1 MTGIRRRDFCST
13 LGLATV
19 ASLANA
25 AKPGTVGAESATVAS
40 PPPTSRQFGTIPPT
54 KKMLFFDLWKLDY
67 WDNVELVQGTP
78 EFVPEATYVDNTMP
92 EKGAGK
98 PSVFFDRDAGVWR
111 MLYNIAWSPIRL
123 MTAVSDDGIH
133 WEPDPHAEIEI
144 ASETPG
150 GKIADH
156 HIFTLPDAA
165 AGGLYVDPVA
175 KDGFPFKMYAQQG
188 GKSVYQRALA
198 DNGHPWHKIATEEGV
213 KRYFHDELILVS
225 HDGLN
230 WETKHDYG
238 WSRSDWHP
246 EPPYFGF
253 YNERLKRHCMIVRPG
268 WGDRR
273 VCMQTTSDFHEW
285 SEPELLFQM
294 DPLDTAPVGFYTMPV
309 IPYGHLFVG
318 LLWVF
323 HNASSRPVNSFNQF
337 FGPMDAE
344 LTYSYDGVRF
354 TRGKREPFLPLNPY
368 PEHGCTQLRPYS
380 MIEHGHEIRTYSG
393 ASRASHGRER
403 ALNRQGHAAQAIT
416 MHRLREDGFM
426 YLRPRGDWARVQ
438 TKPLAVWSPEI
449 TLNASA
455 PFGEVRYQITDEQS
469 QPVEGFTFEDCVPFQ
484 GEDQFDWELRWKA
497 ADSSDLIGKVI
508 RLELEFQ
515 TANIYS
521 LTAAY
526 HFLDAQDQWML
537 KEGKQIDTS
546 RFDY

>member
-1 MTGIRRRDFCST
+1 MTGIRRREFCSA
-13 LGLATV
+13 LGLTTV
-19 ASLANA
+19 ASLARA
-25 AKPGTVGAESATVAS
+25 ANPRLIAAESAAAAS
-40 PPPTSRQFGTIPPT
+40 EQPTSGTSATAPP
-54 KKMLFFDLWKLDY
+54 KKKLLFFDLWKLDY

-78 EFVPEATYVDNTMP
+78 EFVPEASYVDDTMP

-98 PSVFFDRDAGVWR
+98 PSVFFDREAGVWR
-111 MLYNIAWSPIRL
+111 MLYNIAWSPVRL
-123 MTAVSDDGIH
+123 LTAISDDGVH
-133 WEPDPHAEIEI
+133 WKPDPHPEI
-144 ASETPG
+144 AVPDDAAG
-150 GKIADH
+150 GKKADH

-175 KDGFPFKMYAQQG
+175 KDGFPFKMYVQHG

-198 DNGHPWHKIATEEGV
+198 DRGHPWHKIATEEGA
-213 KRYFHDELILVS
+213 KRYFHDELMLVS
-225 HDGLN
+225 RDGLK
-230 WETKHDYG
+230 WQTKHDYC

-253 YNERLKRHCMIVRPG
+253 YNERLGRHCMIVRPG

-273 VCMQTTSDFHEW
+273 VCMQTTSDFREW
-285 SEPELLFQM
+285 TEPELLFHM
-294 DPLDTAPVGFYTMPV
+294 DFLDTAPVVFYTMPV

-323 HNASSRPVNSFNQF
+323 RNSSSRPVSSFNQF

-354 TRGKREPFLPLNPY
+354 TRGKREPFLQLNPY
-368 PEHGCTQLRPYS
+368 PEHGCTQLRPYCLVQ
-380 MIEHGHEIRTYSG
+380 HDHEIRIYSG

-403 ALNRQGHAAQAIT
+403 VLNRQGHTAQAIT
-416 MHRLREDGFM
+416 MHHLREDGFL
-426 YLRPRGDWARVQ
+426 YLRPKGDWGRVQ
-438 TKPLAVWSPEI
+438 TKPLAVWSPDI

-455 PFGEVRYQITDEQS
+455 PFGEVHYQITDEQS
-469 QPVEGFTFEDCVPFQ
+469 QPVEGSLQD
-484 GEDQFDWELRWKA
+484 EDQFDWKLRWKE
-497 ADSSDLIGKVI
+497 ADTSVLTGKVI

-515 TANIYS
+515 SANIYS

>member
-1 MTGIRRRDFCST
+1 MTGIGRREFCSA
-13 LGLATV
+13 LGLTTV
-19 ASLANA
+19 ASLAKA
-25 AKPGTVGAESATVAS
+25 ANPGPAAAESAAAAS
-40 PPPTSRQFGTIPPT
+40 VQPTSGTSATAPP
-54 KKMLFFDLWKLDY
+54 KKKLLFFDLWKLDY
-67 WDNVELVQGTP
+67 WDNIELVQGKP
-78 EFVPEATYVDNTMP
+78 EFVSVASYVDDTVP

-98 PSVFFDRDAGVWR
+98 PSVFFDRDASVWR
-111 MLYNIAWSPIRL
+111 MLYNIAWSPVRL

-133 WEPDPHAEIEI
+133 WKPDPHPEIEI
-144 ASETPG
+144 PYDAAG
-150 GKIADH
+150 GKKADH

-198 DNGHPWHKIATEEGV
+198 DGHHPWHKIAKEEGA
-213 KRYFHDELILVS
+213 KRYFHDELMLVS
-225 HDGLN
+225 RDGLN
-230 WETKHDYG
+230 WQTKLDYC

-253 YNERLKRHCMIVRPG
+253 YNERLGRHCMIVRPG

-273 VCMQTTSDFHEW
+273 VCVQTTSDFREW
-285 SEPELLFQM
+285 TEPELLFQM

-309 IPYGHLFVG
+309 IPYGQLFVG

-323 HNASSRPVNSFNQF
+323 RNSSSRPVSSFNQF
-337 FGPMDAE
+337 YGPMDAE

-354 TRGKREPFLPLNPY
+354 IRGNREPFLALNPY
-368 PEHGCTQLRPYS
+368 PEHGCTQLRPYCL
-380 MIEHGHEIRTYSG
+380 IEHDHEVRIYSG

-403 ALNRQGHAAQAIT
+403 ALNRQGHTAQAIT

-426 YLRPRGDWARVQ
+426 YLRPKGDWGRVQ
-438 TKPLAVWSPEI
+438 TKPLAVWSPDI

-455 PFGEVRYQITDEQS
+455 PFGEVRYQITDERS
-469 QPVEGFTFEDCVPFQ
+469 QPVEGFTFDDCLPLQ
-484 GEDQFDWELRWKA
+484 GEDQFDWKLRWKEA
-497 ADSSDLIGKVI
+497 ETSILIAKVI

-515 TANIYS
+515 SANIYS
-521 LTAAY
+521 LAAAY